1 MQQLHPIL
9 GEITLH
15 QPLDDDNPA
24 SKVRRK
30 AALPKKTMW
39 FIHTTFPLH
48 VSLSQAPQTVI
59 GCDLNIH

>member
-9 GEITLH
+9 GEMTLH

-30 AALPKKTMW
+30 AAPPKKTTW
-39 FIHTTFPLH
+39 SIHATPRLH
-48 VSLSQAPQTVI
+48 VSLSQALQTVL